1 MFGISIFKMK
11 FFETSKY
18 HSFKKSTYITLR
30 WIGIIGQLIAVNF
43 VYFFISSD
51 FDFVTSNLVIFFG
64 ILSNLYLIF
73 VYKKTQLSDR
83 SAFLFLLIDIVQLG
97 ILLYLSGGITNPFV
111 IFILIPSVFSSSNLS
126 FRTNTMLVILTVI
139 IIIFLTFNHHD
150 LPINLNSEFHNN
162 HYFYYSIPTSLLI
175 ALVFLNYFAMTFG
188 TQSRLRKEALG
199 KMEEVMAKEHEL
211 LSLGGQAAAAAH
223 SLGTPLSTINI
234 IAQDLSKQF
243 KGQKDLEKDIELLN
257 SQVNRCKEILKR
269 LTLNPVEE
277 DEFIDKDISV
287 RDYLNE
293 IILSFK
299 EISGKNFLLNFD
311 QDSNSKKITKSI
323 EIVYGLRNFI
333 GNANKFANQNIF
345 INLKS
350 DSQITEISIED
361 DGDGYPRDIL
371 SKIGEPYL
379 KSNNLQDKSK
389 TGLGLGLF
397 IGKTLLEKNFA
408 FVSCRNSKT
417 RTGAEVIIRWN
428 NKDLFN
434 I

>member
-1 MFGISIFKMK
+1 MK

-43 VYFFISSD
+43 VYFFLNSS
-51 FDFVTSNLVIFFG
+51 FDFITSNLVIFLG

-73 VYKKTQLSDR
+73 IYKKTQLSDR
-83 SAFLFLLIDIVQLG
+83 SAFIFLLIDILQLG
-97 ILLYLSGGITNPFV
+97 VLLYLSGGITNPFV

-126 FRTNTMLVILTVI
+126 LRTNTLLVMLTI
-139 IIIFLTFNHHD
+139 IIIVFLTFNYQD
-150 LPINLNSEFHNN
+150 LPINLNSDFHNN
-162 HYFYYSIPTSLLI
+162 HYFYYSIPVSLII

-223 SLGTPLSTINI
+223 SLGTPLSTITI
-234 IAQDLSKQF
+234 IAHDLMKQF

-257 SQVNRCKEILKR
+257 SQVERCNEILKR

-277 DEFIDKDISV
+277 DEFIDKDINI
-287 RDYLNE
+287 RDYLHE
-293 IILSFK
+293 IISSFK
-299 EISGKNFLLNFD
+299 EISKKEFVFNFD
-311 QDSNSKKITKSI
+311 QDSNPKKISKSI

-333 GNANKFANQNIF
+333 GNANKFAKNSIF

-350 DSQITEISIED
+350 DSEFTELTVED
-361 DGDGYPRDIL
+361 DGNGYPRDII

-379 KSNNLQDKSK
+379 KSNYSKDKSK
-389 TGLGLGLF
+389 EGLGLGLF

-408 FVSCRNSKT
+408 SVNCRNSKT
-417 RTGAEVIIRWN
+417 RSGAEVIIRWK
-428 NKDLFN
+428 NKELFN

>member
-1 MFGISIFKMK
+1 MK

-18 HSFKKSTYITLR
+18 FSFKKSTYITLR

-43 VYFFISSD
+43 VYFFLNSD
-51 FDFVTSNLVIFFG
+51 FNVTTSNIIIFFG
-64 ILSNLYLIF
+64 VLSNLYLIF
-73 VYKKTQLSDR
+73 IYKQTQLSDR
-83 SAFLFLLIDIVQLG
+83 SAFLFLLIDILQLG
-97 ILLYLSGGITNPFV
+97 ILLYLSGGVTNPFV

-126 FRTNTMLVILTVI
+126 LRTNTLLVILTII
-139 IIIFLTFNHHD
+139 IIIFLTLDHKD
-150 LPINLNSEFHNN
+150 LPINLNSDFHNN
-162 HYFYYSIPTSLLI
+162 HYFYYSIPISLII

-223 SLGTPLSTINI
+223 SLGTPLSTITI
-234 IAQDLSKQF
+234 IAHDLMKQF
-243 KGQKDLEKDIELLN
+243 KGQKDIEKDIELLN
-257 SQVNRCKEILKR
+257 SQVNRCNEILKR

-277 DEFIDKDISV
+277 DEFIDKDINM

-299 EISGKNFLLNFD
+299 EISKKNFVFNFD
-311 QDSNSKKITKSI
+311 QDSNPKKINKSI

-333 GNANKFANQNIF
+333 GNANKFAKNTIF

-350 DSQITEISIED
+350 DSEITEITVED
-361 DGDGYPRDIL
+361 DGYGYPRDII

-379 KSNNLQDKSK
+379 KSNYSK
-389 TGLGLGLF
+389 DRSKEGLGLGLF

-408 FVSCRNSKT
+408 SVNCRNSKT
-417 RTGAEVIIRWN
+417 RSGAEINIRWK
-428 NKDLFN
+428 NKELFN